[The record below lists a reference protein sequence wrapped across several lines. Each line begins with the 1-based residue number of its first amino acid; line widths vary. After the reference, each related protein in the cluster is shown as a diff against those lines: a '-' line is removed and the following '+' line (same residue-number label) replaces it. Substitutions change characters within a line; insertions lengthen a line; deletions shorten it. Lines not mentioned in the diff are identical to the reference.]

1 MSCQKSDKIFITTT
15 YLTQM
20 SLKPNCGMETVN
32 KALCF
37 SFFFSCEYLKRK
49 KKALFCPVLFPWDY
63 RNVFTTFLRVGKIN
77 EYL

>member
-37 SFFFSCEYLKRK
+37 SFFFSCEYLKK
-49 KKALFCPVLFPWDY
+49 KKKKHFSVLFYFPG
-63 RNVFTTFLRVGKIN
+63 TIGMSSLHFLELGK
-77 EYL
+77 